1 MNIHFAVTPVISLMA
16 GILILMVPKLL
27 SFIVATYLILIGLVG
42 LLGIGAFR

>member
-1 MNIHFAVTPVISLMA
+1 MA

>member
-1 MNIHFAVTPVISLMA
+1 MNIHLAVTPVISLMA

-42 LLGIGAFR
+42 LLGTGAFR

>member
-1 MNIHFAVTPVISLMA
+1 MNSHFAVTPVISLMA